1 MASKGSYLSDMVII
15 NPEVT
20 MENEPATT
28 RGVAK
33 KSAKSVKQV
42 ARKMAVKKAAAKR
55 PVKKAFP
62 IHT

>member
-1 MASKGSYLSDMVII
+1 MVII